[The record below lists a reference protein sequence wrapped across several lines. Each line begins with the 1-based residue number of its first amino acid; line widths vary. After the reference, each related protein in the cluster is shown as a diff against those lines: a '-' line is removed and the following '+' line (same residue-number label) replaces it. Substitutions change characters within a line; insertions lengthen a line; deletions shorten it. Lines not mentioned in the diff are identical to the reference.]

1 MGLSGRAYARHRGVS
16 HVAVLKALRS
26 GRIVVGADGTI
37 DPALVDRTWQERTA
51 PRVAPPAAAPAKSA
65 PGPLGG
71 SGSAGGSDAS
81 T

>member
-51 PRVAPPAAAPAKSA
+51 PRVAPPAAPAKSA
-65 PGPLGG
+65 PGALGG
-71 SGSAGGSDAS
+71 SGSAGRSDAS